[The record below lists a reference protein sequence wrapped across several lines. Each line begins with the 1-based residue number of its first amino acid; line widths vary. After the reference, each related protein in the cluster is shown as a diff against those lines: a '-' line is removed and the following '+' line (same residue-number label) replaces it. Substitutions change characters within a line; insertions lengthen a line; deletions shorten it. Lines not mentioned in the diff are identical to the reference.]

1 MKILRYAILICCI
14 FVASNYAE
22 DLNTTTPAIKEN
34 IIFLSYE
41 KKPQR
46 VYVNQIFKIKIKA
59 VIATN
64 DFDNIVTSF
73 QDGTYTKVLNPKNSW
88 KWFNDNIYFIEY
100 YLKVT
105 SPTAKLPGIN
115 ISVYKSSKLLV
126 SKTLKPFTPE
136 VIKLKQNET
145 FSGVIA
151 KNLRVIKSKTTK
163 FDKKTNILVM
173 EIEALQGNLRD
184 FNVQS
189 TIKNGIDSFKES
201 LPYSKIFYF
210 AILPNTQKEF
220 QFSYFNTDKN
230 KFESFII
237 PLEVVSEDTSTQLE
251 LNPKESKISMYKNI
265 ILTGIAFLSL
275 IIFFFRRK
283 MVYIIIFL
291 GIAIYL
297 FIFYNPF
304 DSIIVPKNTKIRIL
318 PTYNST
324 IFYITDRKIVAEKLN
339 TTKEYIKILL
349 PNGKIGWIKKGV
361 NIE

>member
-1 MKILRYAILICCI
+1 MKILRYAVLMICI
-14 FVASNYAE
+14 FIVSGYTK
-22 DLNTTTPAIKEN
+22 DLNTTVPDIKEN

-41 KKPQR
+41 KKPDR
-46 VYVNQIFKIKIKA
+46 IYVNQIFKIKIKA
-59 VIATN
+59 VIARN
-64 DFDNIVTSF
+64 DFDRITTSF
-73 QDGTYTKVLNPKNSW
+73 QNGKDIKVLNPKNSW

-105 SPTAKLPGIN
+105 TSEANLPDVG
-115 ISVYKSSKLLV
+115 ISVYKGSNLLAF
-126 SKTLKPFTPE
+126 KTLKSFKPE
-136 VIKLKQNET
+136 IIELKKNEI

-151 KNLRVIKSKTTK
+151 KKLRVIKSKTTK
-163 FDKKTNILVM
+163 FDKKSNILVM

-184 FNVQS
+184 FNIQS
-189 TIKNGIDSFKES
+189 TIKNGIDSFKEN

-210 AILPNTQKEF
+210 AIVPNTQKEF
-220 QFSYFNTDKN
+220 KFSYFNVDKN
-230 KFESFII
+230 KFENFII
-237 PLEVVSEDTSTQLE
+237 PLEVISEDTSTQLE
-251 LNPKESKISMYKNI
+251 LNPKESKVSMYKNI

-275 IIFFFRRK
+275 ILFFFRRK
-283 MVYIIIFL
+283 IVYIIIFI
-291 GIAIYL
+291 GIAVYL

-349 PNGKIGWIKKGV
+349 PNGKIGWIKKGA